1 MYRALAFKELRET
14 AWIGALV
21 CGTLLLVVLDQM
33 GYFNFWQLLLLSGSQ
48 KEHPLSPHK
57 IPFIHSNL
65 QVGVAIA
72 ATAGAIVLGLWQM
85 LGESV
90 RGTWLFLLHRPISRA
105 HLMLTKLAAGGALL
119 LLAAALPVFILA
131 VWAAVPGTH
140 ASPFVWAMTA
150 HVFGLCFA
158 ATAVYL
164 AACLCGLRPA
174 RWYGSRLL
182 PLFPAVLVMMWVYI
196 TVWWPV
202 TGWIVVAIVDVAYLA
217 ALLDAVQSREYS

>member
-21 CGTLLLVVLDQM
+21 FGTLLLVVLDQM
-33 GYFNFWQLLLLSGSQ
+33 GYFGFWRLLLLSENQ
-48 KEHPLSPHK
+48 QQPFSPHK
-57 IPFIHSNL
+57 IPFIHGNL
-65 QVGVAIA
+65 QIGVAIA
-72 ATAGAIVLGLWQM
+72 AAAGATALGFWQM

-105 HLMLTKLAAGGALL
+105 RVLLTKLAAGGMLL
-119 LLAAALPVFILA
+119 LLAAALPVLILA
-131 VWAAVPGTH
+131 LWAAVPGTH
-140 ASPFVWAMTA
+140 ASPFVWGMTA
-150 HVFGLCFA
+150 HVFRLCFG
-158 ATAVYL
+158 ATAMYL

-182 PLFPAVLVMMWVYI
+182 PLIPGALVMAWVYS

-202 TGWIVVAIVDVAYLA
+202 TGWLVVAVADVAYLA
-217 ALLDAVQSREYS
+217 ALLDAAQSREYS